1 MKKANYEKNRRFKE
15 RPEMLDNKCTNLWPD
30 PCSLG
35 AISFFSVATAQ
46 DYRHD
51 FFAIGLPN
59 LLPTMNAAR
68 PLTPV
73 TIYSDRAQYY
83 FTRNIQGLNITFPVD
98 FDKEFGVWKI
108 KEF

>member
-1 MKKANYEKNRRFKE
+1 
-15 RPEMLDNKCTNLWPD
+15 
-30 PCSLG
+30 
-35 AISFFSVATAQ
+35 
-46 DYRHD
+46 
-51 FFAIGLPN
+51 
-59 LLPTMNAAR
+59 MNAAR